1 MIKVLERGKKSAAEM
16 EEFVASL
23 RKSQVQDKLFD
34 LLKGNGGDLINCLLL
49 HLDKCKK
56 KCVHFPSVM
65 SDMESD
71 LVSKTIAAVEEY
83 CAQEQGHVKKIEK
96 FSKKIKSKSYCG

>member
-34 LLKGNGGDLINCLLL
+34 LLKGNGGDLI
-49 HLDKCKK
+49 
-56 KCVHFPSVM
+56 
-65 SDMESD
+65 
-71 LVSKTIAAVEEY
+71 
-83 CAQEQGHVKKIEK
+83 
-96 FSKKIKSKSYCG
+96 SYRI

>member
-1 MIKVLERGKKSAAEM
+1 MFHRVRRTAIYSDAEKVRLVDGMIKVLERGKKSAAEM

-49 HLDKCKK
+49 N
-56 KCVHFPSVM
+56 
-65 SDMESD
+65 
-71 LVSKTIAAVEEY
+71 
-83 CAQEQGHVKKIEK
+83 
-96 FSKKIKSKSYCG
+96 